1 MSDVAERPAAPAAP
15 GTHSVS
21 GTPMRRVRT
30 AGYVILGLQLVLGLI
45 WSTVQ
50 YDRFAL
56 TFDFSIFQQAWYL
69 IAHGNLNPWS
79 TIKLSYFWQDHSE
92 FIMWPLAL
100 LYWVWPHG
108 VVLLWIQDIAV
119 IGAEAVA
126 FTWLCELAQR
136 YRPGADAKWIASA
149 GLVLLV
155 ANPWIWWTVSWDF
168 HSETIAMPFAVAVA
182 RDLYN
187 GRRRVWVWVVPLLS
201 CGDVAATYL
210 AAIGF
215 GAVLA
220 GRRPRMRSAAL
231 ACLGVA
237 ALVLITAV
245 HGNIG
250 SGNGLQDYAYLASPG
265 SVTRHLSLGA
275 MATGILVHP
284 LPALQK
290 LWAHSPDIWAN
301 LAPSGLLGAGYV
313 FLLPMV
319 ANVVVANNLL
329 QNWLFAAPGF
339 QSLPLYILTPVGTV
353 AVLAIFA
360 RHHRRTALLV
370 TALVVAQAAGYT
382 AVWLPRTPAQWLR
395 VSAPTAATLAGV
407 ASRIPASAEVI
418 ASQGI
423 IGRFAGRADIQVL
436 YGPGTEP
443 LRGGETWFVIAP
455 TAGLETL
462 SPASSMALIARL
474 AGLHATL
481 MTAAEGVWAFRW
493 YPPPGMHEIVVP
505 EGLGPLPAWTH
516 GGAAGRAITTGP
528 VSDWHVTSTGQQ
540 GYVSDGLEWLE
551 GAGSYEAYVT
561 LSASG
566 PVNVE
571 VWNNT
576 GNSLLARL
584 SVPVTDGVETVEVPV
599 DATAGYRATAYSGWG
614 PFRATFEAPPPGQ
627 RLEVRV
633 WSPGGEA
640 VNVYRARLVPA
651 GQG

>member
-1 MSDVAERPAAPAAP
+1 MSDLAERPAAPAAP
-15 GTHSVS
+15 ETRSVR
-21 GTPMRRVRT
+21 GPTLRRVRRT
-30 AGYVILGLQLVLGLI
+30 GYVILGLQLVLGLI

-56 TFDFSIFQQAWYL
+56 TFDFTIFHQAWYL
-69 IAHGNLNPWS
+69 IAHGDLNPWS

-100 LYWVWPHG
+100 LYWVWPHS
-108 VVLLWIQDIAV
+108 VVLLWVQDIAV
-119 IGAEAVA
+119 FGAEAVA
-126 FTWLCELAQR
+126 FTWLCELAHR
-136 YRPGADAKWIASA
+136 YRPGADAKWMASA

-168 HSETIAMPFAVAVA
+168 HSETLAMPFAVLVA
-182 RDLYN
+182 RDLYH
-187 GRRRVWVWVVPLLS
+187 GRRRAWVWVVPLLA

-220 GRRPRMRSAAL
+220 SRRHRLRSAAL
-231 ACLGVA
+231 AGLGVA
-237 ALVLITAV
+237 VLVLITLV

-250 SGNGLQDYAYLASPG
+250 SGNGLQAYAYLAGTG
-265 SVTRHLSLGA
+265 SVTGHLSLGA
-275 MATGILVHP
+275 MVTGILVHP
-284 LPALQK
+284 LPALRK
-290 LWAHSPDIWAN
+290 LWEHGPDIWAN
-301 LAPSGLLGAGYV
+301 LAPSGLLGVGCV
-313 FLLPMV
+313 FLVPMV
-319 ANVVVANNLL
+319 LNVVVANNLF

-339 QSLPLYILTPVGTV
+339 QSLPLYILMPVGTV

-370 TALVVAQAAGYT
+370 TVLIVAQALGYA

-395 VSAPTAATLAGV
+395 VSAPTAATLARV
-407 ASRIPASAEVI
+407 AGRIPESAEVI

-436 YGPGTEP
+436 YGPGSEP
-443 LRGGETWFVIAP
+443 LQGGQTWFVIAP

-462 SPASSMALIARL
+462 SPAGSMALVAEL

-481 MTAAEGVWAFRW
+481 VTDANGVWAFRW
-493 YPPPGMHEIVVP
+493 YPPPGMHEIAVP
-505 EGLGPLPAWTH
+505 PGFGPLPAWTH
-516 GGAAGRAITTGP
+516 PGAAGRAVMTGP
-528 VSDWHVTSTGQQ
+528 VGDWHATSTGRP
-540 GYVSDGLEWLE
+540 GYVSDGQEWLE
-551 GAGSYEAYVT
+551 PAGNYEADVT
-561 LSASG
+561 LSANG

-576 GNSLLARL
+576 GNTLLARL
-584 SVPVTDGVETVEVPV
+584 SIPVTDGVETVRVPV
-599 DATAGYRATAYSGWG
+599 AATASYRAAAYAGWG

-633 WSPGGEA
+633 WSPGGDA
-640 VNVYRARLVPA
+640 VNVYGARLVPA
-651 GQG
+651 GRG